1 MSTMIVFED
10 GGFAHLLPLVYWRAV
25 FDLRLGF
32 DTLLDKVRR
41 TWGPAR
47 LQLFVRDYLADTVR
61 ETHGLVVNAAVQGET
76 LFVNGR
82 LMVGRPLDLPIN
94 TVLQMHNEVA
104 AVHLDAERSARMSPA
119 VFLDPSRLAGELHG
133 LPCQSHEQTSD
144 LKLLSWP
151 WDFVHAN
158 AGELLRQFRT
168 QFGKGGIEGQV
179 YQGAYLL
186 NREAIHIGPGSKVM
200 PCVVLDAEQGPI
212 YIGANVRISPHV
224 SVQGP
229 CYIGDHSVIQ
239 SGASIREATSIGP
252 VCKVGGEIE
261 GSIIHSYSNKQH
273 DGFLGHAYLGQW
285 INIAA
290 DAVNSDLKNTYGRV
304 RVPINGV
311 EVDSGE
317 MFVGLTV
324 GDHSKCG
331 INSSF
336 ATGSVVGFS
345 ANLFMSAHIPKF
357 VPSFAWYT
365 DSCRERYDADRGL
378 DIARKVM
385 ARRKVT
391 MTLAQEQ
398 LYRRVMEEALRH
410 ERVDLAD
417 KAVRE

>member
-1 MSTMIVFED
+1 MSTVIVYED
-10 GGFAHLLPLVYWRAV
+10 AGFVNLLPLVYWRPV

-32 DTLLDKVRR
+32 DTLLDKVCRAWPHA
-41 TWGPAR
+41 TV
-47 LQLFVRDYLADTVR
+47 QLFVRDYLADVTAEV
-61 ETHGLVVNAAVQGET
+61 HGPIANRPVTEET
-76 LFVNGR
+76 LFLNGR
-82 LMVGRPLDLPIN
+82 LLAGQPFDVPLN
-94 TVLQMHNEVA
+94 TVVQVGEQVVA
-104 AVHLDAERSARMSPA
+104 VRLDAERASRMTPG
-119 VFLDPSRLAGELHG
+119 VFLDPPQLSAALQG
-133 LPCQSHEQTSD
+133 LPRQPLETPEV
-144 LKLLSWP
+144 KLLNYP

-168 QFGKGGIEGQV
+168 QFGKGGIEGHI
-179 YQGAYLL
+179 YQGAYML
-186 NREAIHIGPGSKVM
+186 NRDAIHVGQGSKVL

-212 YIGANVRISPHV
+212 YIGSNVRICPHV

-229 CYIGDHSVIQ
+229 CYIGDDTLIQ
-239 SGASIREATSIGP
+239 SGASIREATAIGP
-252 VCKVGGEIE
+252 VCKVGGEVE
-261 GSIIHSYSNKQH
+261 ASIIHSYSNKQH
-273 DGFLGHAYLGQW
+273 DGFLGHSYLGQW

-290 DAVNSDLKNTYGRV
+290 DSINSDLKNTYGKV
-304 RVPINGV
+304 RVPINGI

-365 DSCRERYDADRGL
+365 DSCREYYDAQRGL
-378 DIARKVM
+378 DVARKVM

-391 MTLAQEQ
+391 MTAAQQDLYLRLLDLA
-398 LYRRVMEEALRH
+398 RRH
-410 ERVDLAD
+410 ERVDLAA
-417 KAVRE
+417 KSIRE

>member
-1 MSTMIVFED
+1 MSTIVVYED
-10 GGFAHLLPLVYWRAV
+10 SGFSSLLPLVYWRPV

-41 TWGPAR
+41 TWSSATV
-47 LQLFVRDYLADTVR
+47 QLFVRDYLADVTAEV
-61 ETHGLVVNAAVQGET
+61 HGPLVNQPIRQET

-82 LMVGRPLDLPIN
+82 LLAGRSFDAPLN
-94 TVLQMHNEVA
+94 TVLEIGQQVA
-104 AVHLDAERSARMSPA
+104 AVRLDAQRASRMSA
-119 VFLDPSRLAGELHG
+119 EIFLDAQRLSAALAD
-133 LPCQSHEQTSD
+133 LPRQPLEVPEV
-144 LKLLSWP
+144 KLLNWP

-158 AGELLRQFRT
+158 AGELMRQFRT
-168 QFGKGGIEGQV
+168 QFGKGGIEGHI

-186 NREAIHIGPGSKVM
+186 NRDAIYIGPGSKVL
-200 PCVVLDAEQGPI
+200 PCVVLDAETGPI
-212 YIGANVRISPHV
+212 YIGANVKISPHV
-224 SVQGP
+224 SIQGP
-229 CYIGDHSVIQ
+229 CYIGEDTLIQ
-239 SGASIREATSIGP
+239 AGAVIREATAIGP
-252 VCKVGGEIE
+252 VCKVGGEVE

-273 DGFLGHAYLGQW
+273 DGFLGHSYLGQW

-290 DAVNSDLKNTYGRV
+290 DSINSDLKNTYGKV

-365 DSCRERYDADRGL
+365 DNCREYYDARRGL
-378 DIARKVM
+378 DVARNVM
-385 ARRKVT
+385 ARRKVV
-391 MTLAQEQ
+391 MTAAQQSLYLQ
-398 LYRRVMEEALRH
+398 LLDHAKRY
-410 ERVDLAD
+410 ERVDLTARTI
-417 KAVRE
+417 RE

>member
-1 MSTMIVFED
+1 MSTMIVYED
-10 GGFAHLLPLVYWRAV
+10 AGFANLLPLVYWRAV

-41 TWGPAR
+41 AWPHATV
-47 LQLFVRDYLADTVR
+47 QLFVRDCLADAAA
-61 ETHGLVVNAAVQGET
+61 ETHGPIVNLPVVQET
-76 LFVNGR
+76 LFLNGR
-82 LMVGRPLDLPIN
+82 LLVGSPFDVPPN
-94 TVLQMHNEVA
+94 TVVQAGDQVVA
-104 AVHLDAERSARMSPA
+104 VRLDAERARRMTA
-119 VFLDPSRLAGELHG
+119 EVFLDSQQLSAALQG
-133 LPCQSHEQTSD
+133 LPRQPLEMAEV
-144 LKLLSWP
+144 KLLNYP

-168 QFGKGGIEGQV
+168 QFGKGGIEGHI
-179 YQGAYLL
+179 YQGAYML
-186 NREAIHIGPGSKVM
+186 NRDAIHIGPGSKVL

-212 YIGANVRISPHV
+212 YIGANVKISPHV

-229 CYIGDHSVIQ
+229 CYIGDDTLIQ
-239 SGASIREATSIGP
+239 SGAAIREGTAIGP
-252 VCKVGGEIE
+252 VCKVGGEVE
-261 GSIIHSYSNKQH
+261 ASIIHSYSNKQH
-273 DGFLGHAYLGQW
+273 DGFLGHSYLGQW

-290 DAVNSDLKNTYGRV
+290 DSINSDLKNTYGKV
-304 RVPINGV
+304 RVPINGI

-365 DSCRERYDADRGL
+365 DSCREYYDAQRGL
-378 DIARKVM
+378 DVARKVM
-385 ARRKVT
+385 ARRKVA
-391 MTLAQEQ
+391 MTAAQQKLYLHVMDLAK
-398 LYRRVMEEALRH
+398 RH
-410 ERVDLAD
+410 ERVDLAA
-417 KAVRE
+417 KSIRE

>member
-1 MSTMIVFED
+1 MSTMIVYED
-10 GGFAHLLPLVYWRAV
+10 AGFANLLPLVYWRAV

-32 DTLLDKVRR
+32 DTMLDKVVRAWPHA
-41 TWGPAR
+41 TV
-47 LQLFVRDYLADTVR
+47 QLFVRDYVADVTA
-61 ETHGLVVNAAVQGET
+61 EAHGPIVNLPVVQET
-76 LFVNGR
+76 LFLNGR
-82 LMVGRPLDLPIN
+82 LLMGRPFDVPLN
-94 TVLQMHNEVA
+94 TVVQAGEQVVA
-104 AVHLDAERSARMSPA
+104 VRLDAERASRMTA
-119 VFLDPSRLAGELHG
+119 ETFLDPKQLSAALRD
-133 LPCQSHEQTSD
+133 LPRQPLEAPD
-144 LKLLSWP
+144 VKLLNWP

-168 QFGKGGIEGQV
+168 QFGKGGIEGHV

-186 NREAIHIGPGSKVM
+186 NRDAIHIGPGSKVL

-212 YIGANVRISPHV
+212 YIGANVKISPHV

-229 CYIGDHSVIQ
+229 CYIGDDTLIQ
-239 SGASIREATSIGP
+239 SGAAIREATAIGP
-252 VCKVGGEIE
+252 VCKVGGEVE
-261 GSIIHSYSNKQH
+261 ASIIHSYSNKQH
-273 DGFLGHAYLGQW
+273 DGFLGHSYLGQW

-290 DAVNSDLKNTYGRV
+290 DSINSDLKNTYGRV

-365 DSCRERYDADRGL
+365 DSCREYYDAPRGL
-378 DIARKVM
+378 DVARKVM
-385 ARRKVT
+385 ARRKVA
-391 MTLAQEQ
+391 MTAAQEKLYLQ
-398 LYRRVMEEALRH
+398 LMELAKHH
-410 ERVDLAD
+410 ERVDLA
-417 KAVRE
+417 ARSIRE

>member
-1 MSTMIVFED
+1 MSTVIVYED
-10 GGFAHLLPLVYWRAV
+10 AGFVNLLPLVYWRPV

-32 DTLLDKVRR
+32 DTLLEKIRR
-41 TWGPAR
+41 AWPHATI
-47 LQLFVRDYLADTVR
+47 QLFVRDYLVEIAA
-61 ETHGLVVNAAVQGET
+61 ETHGPIVNLPAAGET
-76 LFVNGR
+76 LFLNGR
-82 LMVGRPLDLPIN
+82 LLAGQPIDVPLN
-94 TVLQMHNEVA
+94 TVVQVGEQIVA
-104 AVHLDAERSARMSPA
+104 VRLDAERASRMTPA
-119 VFLDPSRLAGELHG
+119 AFLDPQLLSALLQG
-133 LPCQSHEQTSD
+133 LPRKPLETPEVR
-144 LKLLSWP
+144 LLNYP

-168 QFGKGGIEGQV
+168 QFGKGGVEGHI

-186 NREAIHIGPGSKVM
+186 NRDAIHVGPGSKVL

-212 YIGANVRISPHV
+212 YIGSNVRICPHV

-229 CYIGDHSVIQ
+229 CYIGDDSLIQ
-239 SGASIREATSIGP
+239 SGASIREATTIGP
-252 VCKVGGEIE
+252 VCKVGGEVE
-261 GSIIHSYSNKQH
+261 ASIIHSYSNKQH
-273 DGFLGHAYLGQW
+273 DGFLGHSYLGQW

-290 DAVNSDLKNTYGRV
+290 DSINSDLKNTYGKV
-304 RVPINGV
+304 RVPINGI
-311 EVDSGE
+311 EIDSGE

-365 DSCRERYDADRGL
+365 DNCREYYDAQRGL
-378 DIARKVM
+378 DVARRVM

-391 MTLAQEQ
+391 MTPAQQKLYLRVLDLAKH
-398 LYRRVMEEALRH
+398 H
-410 ERVDLAD
+410 ERVDLTA
-417 KAVRE
+417 KTIRE